1 MLASSTMCSA
11 VALPTG
17 RGKVCNKAQIN
28 IKSPVVEV
36 KWQPRKLASIIW
48 KDWRGSHSA

>member
-1 MLASSTMCSA
+1 MLASPTMCSA

-17 RGKVCNKAQIN
+17 GGEVCNKAQIN
-28 IKSPVVEV
+28 IKSSVFEV

-48 KDWRGSHSA
+48 KDWRRSPSA